1 MIPSSPDR
9 LSLSR
14 SATDSVGASVYG
26 PLARSGFGVRKAS
39 LPAAVQLPQS
49 VRDAVAEPIPK
60 EYTFELETA
69 TVEQWN
75 RLQNRKFAEAEA
87 EAKRQAA
94 EAEAEAQRKEA
105 AELRR
110 QESQRKRE
118 AAEAEAAIERVANA
132 ERDALRREEAE
143 AEAARQAEIARR
155 REMEDLQK
163 AASMAVLAAEEEG
176 LRLEAESKRM
186 RELALQDAKVCGQ
199 EVCCRLRQ
207 LLHTASHC
215 FHACGGPGG
224 LQTFLSDQLL
234 HSTVRRCPPLLVAVR
249 RCLRHDPCNATPRQP
264 S

>member
-1 MIPSSPDR
+1 MIPSSPER

-14 SATDSVGASVYG
+14 SATDSIGASVYG

-105 AELRR
+105 AEIRR

-132 ERDALRREEAE
+132 ERDAQRREQEAL
-143 AEAARQAEIARR
+143 EAARQAEMARK
-155 REMEDLQK
+155 REMEELQRS
-163 AASMAVLAAEEEG
+163 ASLAVLAAEEEG
-176 LRLEAESKRM
+176 RRLEAESKRM
-186 RELALQDAKVCGQ
+186 RELALQDAKVCGRG
-199 EVCCRLRQ
+199 VCCRAAGYFQHHFQ
-207 LLHTASHC
+207 LFL
-215 FHACGGPGG
+215 ACGD
-224 LQTFLSDQLL
+224 L
-234 HSTVRRCPPLLVAVR
+234 
-249 RCLRHDPCNATPRQP
+249 
-264 S
+264 